1 MPIKNNHKA
10 PNKLISLSEGS
21 CPMQPSK
28 SAEETLSP
36 GGVNLMLCIPMIW
49 VKKLRTSASWFNE
62 VLGFSSVYEQKDD
75 EGQPVMI
82 HMRKGLN
89 QDLLLA
95 PDPPGFTARRQ
106 ERGLGMTLAF
116 IVDEDID
123 ELASEVWSCGGE
135 IVSPPTD
142 QASNIRDVVIRDP
155 NGYLIRLSR
164 LANARPVGELIR
176 MAKCCGE

>member
-1 MPIKNNHKA
+1 
-10 PNKLISLSEGS
+10 
-21 CPMQPSK
+21 
-28 SAEETLSP
+28 
-36 GGVNLMLCIPMIW
+36 MLCVPMLW
-49 VKKLRTSASWFNE
+49 VKKLQTSASWFKE
-62 VLGFSSVYEQKDD
+62 VLGFSSVYEQEDGD
-75 EGQPVMI
+75 GQPVLI
-82 HMRKGLN
+82 HLRKGLN

-95 PDPPGFTARRQ
+95 PDPPEFTAKRK

-164 LANARPVGELIR
+164 LAVARPNGELLKMVR
-176 MAKCCGE
+176 CCGE